1 MVVGPTISIA
11 KILNQW
17 AVQYRQRN
25 FLVRMSYG
33 IQKHIDNIN
42 IFIFKLQGAAKN
54 RYYIYKNFV
63 QYQVIYVDSDAKNS
77 KN

>member
-1 MVVGPTISIA
+1 
-11 KILNQW
+11 
-17 AVQYRQRN
+17 
-25 FLVRMSYG
+25 MSYG